1 MNLDLDD
8 PLGDLLSD
16 GSNDSFFG
24 IEPAKKQIPKK
35 ETKEEKP
42 FNKMEQLFGIT
53 EENTELTTRAKTSE
67 LKLFGDDSSSLL
79 SNITKRPNTALFTEP
94 LKVPVSKQPI
104 TNLEDQKSNDSI
116 TSDLGFDPKKHRK
129 KSTNILDEI
138 LGIGDSKSSAYPAK
152 SIQRENPSKA
162 TISRQTTSETISE
175 NINLENAS
183 GYTPSN
189 ARKSG
194 RRQSAVVFSDPLGLF
209 GPNEKEKEIINKVSK
224 TARKSIAGTEW
235 LLGDSEKVPHL
246 TKLKSSP
253 AIQVT
258 ANSEDR
264 IEIEPSSNIT
274 SMESKST
281 LPTTIYNSSSKNP
294 QLMENINTET
304 NNSLNNL
311 KQQEFQL
318 MVASQMKVQ
327 ENVLV
332 DMKNKQQELLNQQ
345 ERQFNELLKKQI
357 TRQSE
362 LEDVIKQQQ
371 DRINSHIQAL
381 MASHSQPPYM
391 EGFAVTGVSNDKTTN
406 DAENSPIAKIELE
419 SEVKCLEM
427 EKLRLEDLLAN
438 VHDNHEKEIL
448 MIEQSYKKRIL
459 IMEENLQSIE
469 CRYKDEIKSMDKFFT
484 DKIGSM
490 NIEKEN
496 TVSNFENKI
505 KLLEESHQ
513 HFIDKLKKSYDTD
526 LDMLKK
532 HYEEMMENIRKSK
545 IMEFAIKEESSSY
558 MDVLKRASN
567 NLETAS
573 GDIQSLH
580 DVLQEKMMVLE
591 RDKEIQLSNREKRL
605 EEQQKLLERTRDMS
619 ETERNKLL
627 DLVQTLEVKLNSI
640 EQKSDEE
647 QWSLKQKLNSFD
659 VEKMSFQKEKEYQR
673 SQMSIEQ
680 QRVQELKESQLNE
693 YAKLIKAV
701 EDERLKLQEQKAQI
715 EVSKQL
721 QNRNSS
727 ETGISRAEIDAAVR
741 YADDA
746 AKESDKERERLIE
759 IQRQCEAKKREMIDQ
774 ESLLR
779 TKQVE
784 LDMAIN
790 QAKQKERAAEN
801 LLKNTKKTE
810 HMLMAKY
817 QSLQKYTMELSER
830 ETKTAKERLQLKQ
843 EMLQLQS
850 QRRKLFESRCS
861 LCKIGEKA
869 NELKGI
875 IQKDPIDFDDIN
887 NGANIEQTNNEIFN
901 LDKMEYSFGSFFNHD
916 MNLLTNLNIDLD
928 NVPNLTD
935 MSDDLLD
942 SDLLMLKL
950 NVMNSGHNM
959 KDYK

>member
-24 IEPAKKQIPKK
+24 IEPAKK

-42 FNKMEQLFGIT
+42 FNKMEQLFGIS
-53 EENTELTTRAKTSE
+53 EENTELPTKVKTSE

-79 SNITKRPNTALFTEP
+79 SNITKRPNTTLFTEP
-94 LKVPVSKQPI
+94 LKVPVSKQPT
-104 TNLEDQKSNDSI
+104 TNLDDQKSNDSI
-116 TSDLGFDPKKHRK
+116 TSDLGFDPKKLRK

-138 LGIGDSKSSAYPAK
+138 LGIGDSKSSAYPGK
-152 SIQRENPSKA
+152 SVQRENPSKA

-175 NINLENAS
+175 NINLESAS

-209 GPNEKEKEIINKVSK
+209 GPNEKEKEIISKVSK

-235 LLGDSEKVPHL
+235 LLGDREKVPHL

-264 IEIEPSSNIT
+264 IEIETSSNIT

-281 LPTTIYNSSSKNP
+281 LPTTIYNLSSKNP
-294 QLMENINTET
+294 QLMENINTDT

-381 MASHSQPPYM
+381 MASHSQPSYM

-490 NIEKEN
+490 NTEKEKN
-496 TVSNFENKI
+496 VSNFENKI

-545 IMEFAIKEESSSY
+545 FMEFAIKEESSSY

-605 EEQQKLLERTRDMS
+605 EGKYIFGLVFISLFS
-619 ETERNKLL
+619 L
-627 DLVQTLEVKLNSI
+627 DFLFLFRK
-640 EQKSDEE
+640 
-647 QWSLKQKLNSFD
+647 FD
-659 VEKMSFQKEKEYQR
+659 
-673 SQMSIEQ
+673 SQPS
-680 QRVQELKESQLNE
+680 VL
-693 YAKLIKAV
+693 
-701 EDERLKLQEQKAQI
+701 
-715 EVSKQL
+715 
-721 QNRNSS
+721 
-727 ETGISRAEIDAAVR
+727 
-741 YADDA
+741 
-746 AKESDKERERLIE
+746 
-759 IQRQCEAKKREMIDQ
+759 
-774 ESLLR
+774 
-779 TKQVE
+779 
-784 LDMAIN
+784 
-790 QAKQKERAAEN
+790 
-801 LLKNTKKTE
+801 
-810 HMLMAKY
+810 
-817 QSLQKYTMELSER
+817 
-830 ETKTAKERLQLKQ
+830 
-843 EMLQLQS
+843 
-850 QRRKLFESRCS
+850 
-861 LCKIGEKA
+861 
-869 NELKGI
+869 
-875 IQKDPIDFDDIN
+875 
-887 NGANIEQTNNEIFN
+887 
-901 LDKMEYSFGSFFNHD
+901 
-916 MNLLTNLNIDLD
+916 
-928 NVPNLTD
+928 
-935 MSDDLLD
+935 
-942 SDLLMLKL
+942 
-950 NVMNSGHNM
+950 
-959 KDYK
+959 

>member
-42 FNKMEQLFGIT
+42 FNKMEQLFGIS
-53 EENTELTTRAKTSE
+53 EVKTELPTKVKTSE
-67 LKLFGDDSSSLL
+67 LKLFEDDSSSLL
-79 SNITKRPNTALFTEP
+79 SNRPKRPNTTSFTEP
-94 LKVPVSKQPI
+94 LKIPVTKQPI
-104 TNLEDQKSNDSI
+104 TNFDDQKSNDSI
-116 TSDLGFDPKKHRK
+116 TSDLGFDPKKPRK

-138 LGIGDSKSSAYPAK
+138 LGIGDSKSSAY
-152 SIQRENPSKA
+152 SIKPVQRENPSKA

-175 NINLENAS
+175 NINLESAS

-209 GPNEKEKEIINKVSK
+209 GPNEKEKEKEKEITNKVSK
-224 TARKSIAGTEW
+224 TARKSIAGNEW
-235 LLGDSEKVPHL
+235 LLGDTEKVPHL

-264 IEIEPSSNIT
+264 VEIETLSNIT

-281 LPTTIYNSSSKNP
+281 LPTAIFNLSSKNP
-294 QLMENINTET
+294 QLMENINIET

-357 TRQSE
+357 CRQSE

-371 DRINSHIQAL
+371 ERINSHIQAL
-381 MASHSQPPYM
+381 MASHSQPSYM

-406 DAENSPIAKIELE
+406 DAENSPIAKIVLE

-490 NIEKEN
+490 NTEKEN
-496 TVSNFENKI
+496 IVSKFESKI

-532 HYEEMMENIRKSK
+532 HYDEMMENIRKSK
-545 IMEFAIKEESSSY
+545 FMEFAIKEESSSY

-591 RDKEIQLSNREKRL
+591 RDKEIQLSSREKRL
-605 EEQQKLLERTRDMS
+605 EGKWY
-619 ETERNKLL
+619 
-627 DLVQTLEVKLNSI
+627 I
-640 EQKSDEE
+640 
-647 QWSLKQKLNSFD
+647 FGCA
-659 VEKMSFQKEKEYQR
+659 F
-673 SQMSIEQ
+673 
-680 QRVQELKESQLNE
+680 
-693 YAKLIKAV
+693 
-701 EDERLKLQEQKAQI
+701 
-715 EVSKQL
+715 
-721 QNRNSS
+721 
-727 ETGISRAEIDAAVR
+727 
-741 YADDA
+741 
-746 AKESDKERERLIE
+746 
-759 IQRQCEAKKREMIDQ
+759 
-774 ESLLR
+774 
-779 TKQVE
+779 
-784 LDMAIN
+784 
-790 QAKQKERAAEN
+790 
-801 LLKNTKKTE
+801 
-810 HMLMAKY
+810 
-817 QSLQKYTMELSER
+817 
-830 ETKTAKERLQLKQ
+830 
-843 EMLQLQS
+843 
-850 QRRKLFESRCS
+850 LFVV
-861 LCKIGEKA
+861 
-869 NELKGI
+869 
-875 IQKDPIDFDDIN
+875 
-887 NGANIEQTNNEIFN
+887 
-901 LDKMEYSFGSFFNHD
+901 FF
-916 MNLLTNLNIDLD
+916 
-928 NVPNLTD
+928 
-935 MSDDLLD
+935 
-942 SDLLMLKL
+942 
-950 NVMNSGHNM
+950 
-959 KDYK
+959 